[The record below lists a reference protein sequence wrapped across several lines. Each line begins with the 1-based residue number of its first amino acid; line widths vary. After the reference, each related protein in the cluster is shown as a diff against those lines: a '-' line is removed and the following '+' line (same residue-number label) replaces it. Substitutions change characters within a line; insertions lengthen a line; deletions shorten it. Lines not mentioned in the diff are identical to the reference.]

1 MAALSSTTPDQKKPN
16 TTYKYYPNVL
26 ELAAKC
32 QVLIVVSSLTHETHH
47 IVNRE
52 VMDKLSPNGVL
63 INIGHGLHVNES
75 KLVKALVEG
84 RLGGFGIDV
93 FEQEPYALEE
103 LFDLE
108 NVVLLPYQHWHYRN
122 SQSNGR
128 SCSRKLGRAFYKQAS
143 IDSCHLNI
151 DSYIKSSGIIVLYLL
166 LPVRHECCI
175 EEVTELCF
183 YKIT

>member
-32 QVLIVVSSLTHETHH
+32 QVLIVVCSLTPETHH

-52 VMDKLSPNGVL
+52 VMDALSPNGVL

-75 KLVKALVEG
+75 KLVKVLVEG

-108 NVVLLPYQHWHYRN
+108 NVVLLPYV
-122 SQSNGR
+122 ST
-128 SCSRKLGRAFYKQAS
+128 
-143 IDSCHLNI
+143 
-151 DSYIKSSGIIVLYLL
+151 GIIETHKAMADLVLGNLDVHFTNEPLL
-166 LPVRHECCI
+166 THVI
-175 EEVTELCF
+175 
-183 YKIT
+183 